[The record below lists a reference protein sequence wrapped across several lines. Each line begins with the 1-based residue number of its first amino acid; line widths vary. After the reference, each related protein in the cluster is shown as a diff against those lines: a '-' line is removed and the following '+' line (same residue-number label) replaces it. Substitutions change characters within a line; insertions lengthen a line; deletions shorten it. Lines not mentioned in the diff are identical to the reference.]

1 MKYIIFPIIMISAA
15 ILMACSGHSKDT
27 PSDSATDSIIMVDSL
42 QWDFVEETGTTRIDT
57 LYSKVVHFISRN
69 KLKSQGY
76 LESIDFFFKNKNYD
90 ERNQLRI
97 DTLQQDWERVW
108 DGLTMDVYAVNDKET
123 RCLAYIDNID
133 ARAIVISKPADT
145 ALNLNDLDDIVNKF
159 FIQYGLNKNGFCD
172 YFLYADEETLKL
184 ADKSTRHILDKMYG
198 QFVCTNYDLPSDSGI
213 FVNRDSTLLELRQ
226 EIARQEYI
234 DSVAKLANYQ
244 KPTKY
249 SELVNSFMKAD
260 PETVIFVS
268 NYLTYKNR

>member
-1 MKYIIFPIIMISAA
+1 MKYTIFPIIMISAA

-42 QWDFVEETGTTRIDT
+42 QWAFVDETGTTRIDT

-97 DTLQQDWERVW
+97 DTLHRVQDWERVW

-145 ALNLNDLDDIVNKF
+145 VLNLNDLNDIVDKF
-159 FIQYGLNKNGFCD
+159 FIQYENGFCD
-172 YFLYADEETLKL
+172 HFLLADEETCKL

-213 FVNRDSTLLELRQ
+213 FVNSDSTLLELRQ